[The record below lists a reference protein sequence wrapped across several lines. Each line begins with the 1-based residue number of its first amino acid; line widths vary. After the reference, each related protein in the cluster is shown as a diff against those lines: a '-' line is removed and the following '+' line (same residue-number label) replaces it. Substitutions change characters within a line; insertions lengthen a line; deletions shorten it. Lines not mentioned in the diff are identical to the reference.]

1 MRSSTRKQQLFFLT
15 EFNCFQQEIKTIMS
29 FSKLQKY
36 DFWQIDNNGDYDK
49 RDEEQTY
56 FLSQW
61 DRGCAGGVSARGTF
75 FAI

>member
-1 MRSSTRKQQLFFLT
+1 MT
-15 EFNCFQQEIKTIMS
+15 
-29 FSKLQKY
+29 

-75 FAI
+75 FGI